1 MLAQRSGLSYSL
13 CSHIRSVDYCSEIA
27 AETFLGED
35 VLRDMIA
42 VKFFGEAK
50 AAICVKRQKAACA
63 AHVPLCV
70 PVDFGGS
77 PSQICL
83 SIHEP
88 DIRSFSRL
96 GRIMVTYNIQKNTW
110 HCPCT
115 KPRTSCPHI
124 YISKWHL
131 FQTQRD
137 LFKSE
142 VPTTPSSEGCSL
154 LDTTGIK
161 RSVQYIFKDKKIP
174 EALPN
179 EVTTPRM
186 KIEYPKQFFPL
197 ETACQLCLGHPALA
211 EAILVTKKA
220 RIVSMMGLIEN
231 ISTYHR
237 ICPQCN
243 MVYRYQEW
251 KDGLH
256 NFDNHIFLTLEL
268 CLFLRENVTNHVSVS
283 RVVDSL
289 EGLRGEKFP
298 PRNVIFHAYCHF
310 EALCDT
316 EYTYSCIN
324 CGFYPP
330 VVVMDLHRKGVFK
343 LAVSDLKAPPDDFNG
358 EHDIES
364 FWNSVHLATISRVFF
379 QSSANN
385 PFTVS
390 PSYEHW
396 APWIGSE
403 TRRSGTV
410 LNTEFKKVRTCPSS
424 TEAQLSSVTED
435 HLIDELAKQKVG
447 VVRKLCK
454 ACNIDTKG
462 SRLDLI
468 TRLKENMK
476 SRQTYDKV
484 FQSIWGASGGWS
496 VILCPHGIVYSIK
509 FNLRAESPRD
519 FADLLL
525 SWKHFPN
532 VCVYDFAR
540 GLATHQFAGSSFTAF
555 PAF

>member
-1 MLAQRSGLSYSL
+1 MMAL
-13 CSHIRSVDYCSEIA
+13 
-27 AETFLGED
+27 
-35 VLRDMIA
+35 
-42 VKFFGEAK
+42 KFFGEAK

-77 PSQICL
+77 PSQLCL

-88 DIRSFSRL
+88 DIHSFSRL
-96 GRIMVTYNIQKNTW
+96 GRIMVTYNTQRNTW
-110 HCPCT
+110 HCHCT

-124 YISKWHL
+124 HISKWHL
-131 FQTQRD
+131 FQTQRH

-142 VPTTPSSEGCSL
+142 VPTTPSSEGCSP
-154 LDTTGIK
+154 LDTTGVK
-161 RSVQYIFKDKKIP
+161 RSVQYIFKEKKIP
-174 EALPN
+174 EALPK
-179 EVTTPRM
+179 EVITPRM
-186 KIEYPKQFFPL
+186 KMEYPKQFFPL
-197 ETACQLCLGHPALA
+197 ETMCQLCTGHPALA
-211 EAILVTKKA
+211 EAVLVTKKA
-220 RIVSMMGLIEN
+220 RIVSMMGLIDN

-237 ICPQCN
+237 ICPQCS

-268 CLFLRENVTNHVSVS
+268 CVFLRENVTNHVSVS

-298 PRNVIFHAYCHF
+298 SRNDIFHAYCHF
-310 EALCDT
+310 EALTDT

-343 LAVSDLKAPPDDFNG
+343 LAVSDLKAPPEDFNG

-364 FWNSVHLATISRVFF
+364 FWNSLHLAMISRGFF
-379 QSSANN
+379 QSNANN

-390 PSYEHW
+390 PSYENW

-410 LNTEFKKVRTCPSS
+410 FNTEFKKVRTCSCLGHGMSS
-424 TEAQLSSVTED
+424 QAWMLRGYHHNFMALTVE
-435 HLIDELAKQKVG
+435 
-447 VVRKLCK
+447 
-454 ACNIDTKG
+454 
-462 SRLDLI
+462 
-468 TRLKENMK
+468 
-476 SRQTYDKV
+476 
-484 FQSIWGASGGWS
+484 
-496 VILCPHGIVYSIK
+496 YS
-509 FNLRAESPRD
+509 
-519 FADLLL
+519 
-525 SWKHFPN
+525 
-532 VCVYDFAR
+532 
-540 GLATHQFAGSSFTAF
+540 
-555 PAF
+555 